1 MTQEQR
7 ACATDE
13 ALAIVAMIQSLSPAS
28 QEIVSAEIERLT
40 EEQRTEE
47 AEKGGVQ

>member
-1 MTQEQR
+1 MTEQR

-28 QEIVSAEIERLT
+28 QEIVLAEIERLT
-40 EEQRTEE
+40 EEQRADES
-47 AEKGGVQ
+47 AKGGAQ